1 MVQAQA
7 QQQISP
13 QQRALNFATAT
24 RQTQQMLPAQSVQG
38 EQTTIQ
44 FTLPK
49 VRLLSK
55 ILLEVDAVA
64 TFKSSAAT
72 IAKKVMAPYQVL
84 RSISIDLN
92 NGFRPFV
99 VSGRDAYL
107 YNINRLNPSV
117 LNVQT
122 NVKGINYCDNAA
134 SVGGTDGRIKFLVAL
149 PLTLNDRDP
158 QGLILLQNEESSV
171 SLTVDIAKL
180 SDAFTLNVG
189 NNDQV
194 VFKSMTITPMVETF
208 SIPPVKEAFP
218 DISILKLVAS
228 KADTFAGNGQ
238 NIVKLNTG
246 LIYRKMVMYFEDGSG
261 NPLTD
266 ADFSGNLELIFN
278 QADTPYSIKPSILS
292 AKNHSDLGFVL
303 PDGVYVFDFSNQGIP
318 NLGGTRDYID
328 TEKLNEFWVR
338 FNTVKSGKLT
348 VVTETLSRLRQN

>member
-1 MVQAQA
+1 MATA
-7 QQQISP
+7 ANQQQLSP
-13 QQRALNFATAT
+13 QQRAINFATAT
-24 RQTQQMLPAQSVQG
+24 RQTQQMLPAQNVQG
-38 EQTTIQ
+38 EQSTVQ

-64 TFKSSAAT
+64 TLKSTAASIT
-72 IAKKVMAPYQVL
+72 KKVMSPYQVL

-107 YNINRLNPSV
+107 YNINRLNPDV
-117 LNVQT
+117 LNVQS
-122 NVKGINYCDNAA
+122 NAKGINYVDNAA
-134 SVGGTDGRIKFLVAL
+134 SAAGTDGRVKFMVAL

-158 QGLILLQNEESSV
+158 QGLILLQNEESQV
-171 SLTVDIAKL
+171 TLTVDIARL
-180 SDAFTLNVG
+180 QDAYVINAGTS
-189 NNDQV
+189 DQV
-194 VFKSMTITPMVETF
+194 IFKSMTITPLVETF

-228 KADTFAGNGQ
+228 KADSFAGNGQ

-246 LIYRKMVMYFEDGSG
+246 LIYRKLVMYFEDTDG
-261 NPLTD
+261 NPIKD

-278 QADTPYSIKPSILS
+278 QADIPYSIKPSILS

-348 VVTETLSRLRQN
+348 VVTETLSRLRQS